1 MPRVIKRYSNR
12 KLYDVRARRYISL
25 EEIGVLVRDGETIQ
39 VVDNASGE
47 DITAQTLTLVI
58 LEEGKRGSS
67 LLPTDMLHSLLRRGE
82 QVIDNGL
89 GAVRSS
95 VEGVRHGVE
104 NAVQGGFERV
114 SNILPAIPALPT
126 LPVARREDID
136 QLREKVAEMEA
147 TLARLI
153 AERDD
158 GGAHRPA
165 AKRGRKRQ
173 NGDS

>member
-12 KLYDVRARRYISL
+12 KLYDVHDRRYVSL
-25 EEIGVLVRDGETIQ
+25 EELGALVRGGETIQ

-58 LEEGKRGSS
+58 LEEGKRGPS

-89 GAVRSS
+89 GAVRSG

-104 NAVQGGFERV
+104 NAVQGGIERV
-114 SNILPAIPALPT
+114 SHILPAIPALPA
-126 LPVARREDID
+126 LPVARREEID
-136 QLREKVAEMEA
+136 QLRDKVAEMEA

-153 AERDD
+153 EEKN
-158 GGAHRPA
+158 GKPA
-165 AKRGRKRQ
+165 ARKRAKRQ
-173 NGDS
+173 K